1 MSMFT
6 REEPGDRSAETVIG
20 PSVKVEGNF
29 VGSGNVVV
37 EGSVT
42 GSIRTSKDLRLGEG
56 AKVKADVEAANV
68 TVAGEV
74 HGNVKATGRLD
85 LAPSA
90 KVFGNVETTSLTVAS
105 GAILHGK
112 CTMVKGEAVPVI
124 PPLAEKP
131 EKKRTA

>member
-1 MSMFT
+1 MAMFT

-42 GSIRTSKDLRLGEG
+42 GTIRTSKDLRVGEG
-56 AKVKADVEAANV
+56 AKIKADIEAANV

-74 HGNVKATGRLD
+74 HGNVKANGRLD
-85 LAPSA
+85 LGPSA
-90 KVFGNVETTSLTVAS
+90 KVFGNVETMSLTVAN
-105 GAILHGK
+105 GAVLNGK
-112 CTMVKGEAVPVI
+112 CTMVKGEAGLATPPV
-124 PPLAEKP
+124 AEKP
-131 EKKRTA
+131 EKKRAA